1 MLGVRFQQVS
11 DLRVIFCAPSEAEL
25 PENPPRKEPDMRSL
39 LRKAQGF
46 TLVELM
52 VVIVII
58 GILAAVAIPKFLDAS
73 QKAKASEFPTQL
85 TAIYTGQLAYQ
96 AERGGYVT
104 TFQFL
109 KDSAGVDIP
118 SSSRWFAYSLPAATL
133 TSFQGKATV
142 QSPGFGSAT
151 TSDYGQIDQ
160 TNSKYCTSNLQ
171 RYCPSWK

>member
-1 MLGVRFQQVS
+1 
-11 DLRVIFCAPSEAEL
+11 
-25 PENPPRKEPDMRSL
+25 MRQL
-39 LRKAQGF
+39 LQKTKGF

-96 AERGGYVT
+96 AERGSYVT
-104 TFQFL
+104 TFQLL
-109 KDSAGVDIP
+109 KDSAGVDVP
-118 SSSRWFAYSLPAATL
+118 SSSRWFSYGLPTANT
-133 TSFQGKATV
+133 TSFTGKATV
-142 QSPGFGSAT
+142 QSPGFGNAT
-151 TSDYGQIDQ
+151 TSDYGTIDQ
-160 TNSKYCTSNLQ
+160 TNSKYCTTMLQ

>member
-1 MLGVRFQQVS
+1 M
-11 DLRVIFCAPSEAEL
+11 
-25 PENPPRKEPDMRSL
+25 KKL
-39 LRKAQGF
+39 LQKTKGF

-96 AERGGYVT
+96 AERGSYVT
-104 TFQFL
+104 TFDL
-109 KDSAGVDIP
+109 LRDSAGVDVP
-118 SSSRWFAYSLPAATL
+118 VSSKWFQYGLPVGNA
-133 TSFQGKATV
+133 TSFVGSARV
-142 QSPGFGSAT
+142 QSTGFGNATSNDSAT
-151 TSDYGQIDQ
+151 IDQ
-160 TNSKYCTSNLQ
+160 TNTKYCTTVLQ

>member
-1 MLGVRFQQVS
+1 MRF
-11 DLRVIFCAPSEAEL
+11 LR
-25 PENPPRKEPDMRSL
+25 NKT
-39 LRKAQGF
+39 KGF

-96 AERGGYVT
+96 AERGQYVT
-104 TFQFL
+104 QFSYL
-109 KDSAGVDIP
+109 RDSAGVDVP
-118 SSSRWFAYSLPAATL
+118 SSSRWFTYSMSAASATA
-133 TSFQGKATV
+133 FVGNATV
-142 QSPGFGSAT
+142 AQPFGNAT
-151 TSDYGQIDQ
+151 TSDYGAIDQ
-160 TNSKYCTSNLQ
+160 TNSKYCTATLS